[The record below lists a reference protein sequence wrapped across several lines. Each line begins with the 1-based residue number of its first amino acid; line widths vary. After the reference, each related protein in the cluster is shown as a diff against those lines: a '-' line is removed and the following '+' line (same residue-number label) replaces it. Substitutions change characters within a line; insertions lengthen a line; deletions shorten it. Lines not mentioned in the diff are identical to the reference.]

1 MKIRKVLC
9 QIVVWSASLGITAP
23 QLSYGAEAATRP
35 TPSAVAPVRDV
46 ALSTRGN
53 LQGKVVDSSGKPL
66 VASQV
71 QLRQNG
77 KVAGQAATDVT
88 GKFTVAG
95 VRPGLYEVATDNV
108 TGVYRV
114 WSSQSVRRR
123 RSMACYSS
131 TARMWYA
138 LREETGP
145 TYCWSPVWSS
155 QPACWAAS
163 SATTSRMMTTP
174 AERSVRV
181 TSWP

>member
-114 WSSQSVRRR
+114 WSSQSAPPSAIDGVLLVDGQDVVRAQGRDWGPPIAGHRSGRLSRR
-123 RSMACYSS
+123 AGR
-131 TARMWYA
+131 RHR
-138 LREETGP
+138 LQRQG
-145 TYCWSPVWSS
+145 
-155 QPACWAAS
+155 
-163 SATTSRMMTTP
+163 
-174 AERSVRV
+174 
-181 TSWP
+181 